1 MAAAA
6 DVMVSKVVMLLYVLT
21 EKELNGKPEAKKMT
35 SCHTFGCFPWRP
47 DKSSGEKQA
56 GWEMDK
62 LIIMAHQTYSII
74 PTHPRARQPLAWLLL
89 LCGLVY

>member
-1 MAAAA
+1 MVAAA
-6 DVMVSKVVMLLYVLT
+6 DVMVSRVVMLLYVLT

-56 GWEMDK
+56 G
-62 LIIMAHQTYSII
+62 
-74 PTHPRARQPLAWLLL
+74 
-89 LCGLVY
+89 

>member
-6 DVMVSKVVMLLYVLT
+6 DVMLSMVVMLLYVLT

-47 DKSSGEKQA
+47 DKSSGKSKLAEK
-56 GWEMDK
+56 WTSSLSWRIRHTLSFL
-62 LIIMAHQTYSII
+62 LIHEQDN
-74 PTHPRARQPLAWLLL
+74 H
-89 LCGLVY
+89 